1 MKTTNIFTK
10 TILRV
15 AMLAVMAGLAGCGGD
30 DDKSDTHLCLVLFII
45 PAQCSSGA
53 TAPVQQ
59 PILAE
64 SPTAQAGTDK
74 GANNAI
80 DSRPVILNQVD
91 EFEQNNTLDNAN
103 IVQFLSASYDNAVA
117 IEISGSVEQPTDA
130 ADFFIFTPERS
141 AQYDIYLCGASCD
154 EVVEDDAVYIMIYDQ
169 FQTTIDGTPVG
180 TLAEQTVTAEL
191 SAGLAYYVEVHGYNT
206 GPMDYPYQLVIKD

>member
-1 MKTTNIFTK
+1 MKTTNLFTK
-10 TILRV
+10 TIFQV
-15 AMLAVMAGLAGCGGD
+15 AMLAVMAGLAGCGSD
-30 DDKSDTHLCLVLFII
+30 DDKPDTQLCLLLFII
-45 PAQCSSGA
+45 PVQCSTGS
-53 TAPVQQ
+53 TAPAQQ
-59 PILAE
+59 PIMTQ
-64 SPTAQAGTDK
+64 STTAQAGNDN
-74 GANNAI
+74 GAYSAI
-80 DSRPVILNQVD
+80 DSRPVVTNQVD

-103 IVQFLSASYDNAVA
+103 IVQFLSASHDNAVA

-141 AQYDIYLCGASCD
+141 AQYDLYLCGESCD
-154 EVVEDDAVYIMIYDQ
+154 EAVEDDAVYIMIYDQ

-206 GPMDYPYQLVIKD
+206 GPIDYSYQLVIKD